1 MGECRD
7 TIGRYN
13 LLETLKMKKISVII
27 PVYYNEGSLPFLFI
41 ELQNLERNLLKKDVA
56 LELIFV
62 DDGSGD
68 DSFVELLKI
77 KRARPETKVIK
88 LARNF
93 GNIRAEK
100 AGYPYITG
108 DCFCALAADL
118 QDPPELIEEMVDY
131 WLGGQKFTICVRE
144 QRIDPPLTTFFANL
158 FYKLV
163 RKLVIKDYPK
173 GGFDLALMDK
183 TMLPYMLG
191 SGKNINTAL
200 FAYSL
205 GFEPK
210 VIKYKRQKRQHGKSR
225 WTFTKKFNYFIDSI
239 LGFSVIPLH
248 LISWIGISL
257 AILSFLYGLY
267 VLLEVLIQGRE
278 VPGFASLFT
287 LTAFLSGLTLTMLG
301 IIGQYIWRIFDQVNG
316 APESVVELELL
327 AEEDIPNAIN

>member
-1 MGECRD
+1 
-7 TIGRYN
+7 
-13 LLETLKMKKISVII
+13 MKKISII
-27 PVYYNEGSLPFLFI
+27 TPVYYNEGSLPLLYN
-41 ELQNLERNLLKKDVA
+41 ELQKLESNLFKKDVA

-68 DSFVELLKI
+68 NSFIELLKI

-88 LARNF
+88 LSRNF

-108 DCFCALAADL
+108 DAFCSLAADL

-131 WLGGQKFTICVRE
+131 WLEGQKFTICVRDE
-144 QRIDPPLTTFFANL
+144 RIDPPLTTFFANQ

-163 RKLVIKDYPK
+163 RSFVIKDYPK

-210 VIKYKRQKRQHGKSR
+210 IIKYKRQKREHGKSR
-225 WTFTKKFNYFIDSI
+225 WTFAKKFNYFIDSI

-248 LISWIGISL
+248 LISWVGISL
-257 AILSFLYGLY
+257 ALVSFLYGLY
-267 VLLEVLIQGRE
+267 VVLEVVIHGQQ
-278 VPGFASLFT
+278 VPGFASVFA

-327 AEEDIPNAIN
+327 DEDDVINPTG

>member
-1 MGECRD
+1 MK
-7 TIGRYN
+7 
-13 LLETLKMKKISVII
+13 TLSIVI
-27 PVYYNEGSLPFLFI
+27 PVYYNEGSLPDLFKA
-41 ELQNLERNLLKKDVA
+41 LQALEDTLLQKQVA

-68 DSFVELLKI
+68 DSFIELMKI
-77 KRARPETKVIK
+77 KRARPATKLIK
-88 LARNF
+88 LTRNF

-100 AGYPYITG
+100 TGYRYITG
-108 DCFCALAADL
+108 DCFCALSADL

-131 WLGGQKFTICVRE
+131 WLEGEKFVICVRE
-144 QRIDPPLTTFFANL
+144 QREDPPLTTFFANL

-163 RKLVIKDYPK
+163 RHFVIRDYPK

-183 TMLPYMLG
+183 TMLPYMLN

-210 VIKYKRQKRQHGKSR
+210 KISYKRQKRLYGKSR
-225 WTFTKKFNYFIDSI
+225 WTFAKKFNYFIDSM

-248 LISWIGISL
+248 LISWIGITL
-257 AILSFLYGLY
+257 AIVSFAYGVYVILY
-267 VLLEVLIQGRE
+267 VLIQGRE

-287 LTAFLSGLTLTMLG
+287 MTAFLSGLTLTMLG
-301 IIGQYIWRIFDQVNG
+301 IIGQYIWRIFDEVNG

-327 AEEDIPNAIN
+327 DE

>member
-1 MGECRD
+1 MK
-7 TIGRYN
+7 
-13 LLETLKMKKISVII
+13 TLSIVI
-27 PVYYNEGSLPFLFI
+27 PVYYNAESLPFLF
-41 ELQNLERNLLKKDVA
+41 EALQHLEDNLLQREVA

-68 DSFVELLKI
+68 DSFVELMKI
-77 KRARPETKVIK
+77 KRARPATKLVK
-88 LARNF
+88 LTRNF

-100 AGYPYITG
+100 TGYRYITG
-108 DCFCALAADL
+108 DCFCALSADL
-118 QDPPELIEEMVDY
+118 QDPPELIETMIDY
-131 WLGGQKFTICVRE
+131 WLKGEKFVICVRE

-163 RKLVIKDYPK
+163 RGFVIKDYPK

-183 TMLPYMLG
+183 ALLPYMLA

-205 GFEPK
+205 GFTPVK
-210 VIKYKRQKRQHGKSR
+210 INYTRQKREHGKSR

-248 LISWIGISL
+248 LISWVGIAL
-257 AILSFLYGLY
+257 AIFSFLYGLY
-267 VLLEVLIQGRE
+267 QVLYVIFLGRE
-278 VPGFASLFT
+278 VPGFASLFA

-301 IIGQYIWRIFDQVNG
+301 IIGQYIWRIFDEVNG
-316 APESVVELELL
+316 APESVVEIELL
-327 AEEDIPNAIN
+327 D